1 MCVDGE
7 NGLIQLTAQRP
18 VYTPLIHRTDVG
30 RAVKVTRIQAT
41 RSVCTST
48 MVDQWTHHSIKLN
61 PWLGSFIQLITMI
74 TINTFTHSVSSSSS
88 MDFCSRQRGSHVTQ
102 DWFDHFDDDR
112 TALEMFL
119 YILLPCQ
126 ILVLINSDVSLYGH
140 GKHHRNDGEHDHRW
154 SLVSLTKNDDN
165 SINENNSPEQS
176 GNMMKRRCRVRHC
189 HWYSWYV
196 RVCFFVFISSN
207 KRSFIVNHV
216 YHTNENGLINHYS
229 TGSIISDIATCRPS
243 NASVVLEL
251 NSL

>member
-126 ILVLINSDVSLYGH
+126 ILVMCRCMAMENITEMTGNTIIVGHWCPLQKMTITPSMKTIVRSSPATWWRDVVVYDTATDIADMWGCVFLFLFLRINDRLS
-140 GKHHRNDGEHDHRW
+140 
-154 SLVSLTKNDDN
+154 
-165 SINENNSPEQS
+165 SI
-176 GNMMKRRCRVRHC
+176 M
-189 HWYSWYV
+189 
-196 RVCFFVFISSN
+196 
-207 KRSFIVNHV
+207 
-216 YHTNENGLINHYS
+216 
-229 TGSIISDIATCRPS
+229 SIIQMKT
-243 NASVVLEL
+243 V
-251 NSL
+251 